1 MAARLRGRPDGVF
14 GLVVPGGRVV
24 AITAALQG
32 RTPAFRRRDR
42 LRRQPF
48 SASAILALLIASVLG
63 AMTAPASAQSVE
75 QQRKNFSY
83 NARPPIE
90 KPKQNPNAQ
99 KGQMLVRAT
108 EINYDYNNSR
118 VSAVG
123 NVQIY
128 YNGSTLEADRVIY
141 DQKTKRLHAEGNV
154 RMTDA
159 SGKITYA
166 NVIDLSDDYRDG
178 FIDSLRL
185 DTPNQTRMAAAR
197 ADRSNGDITIFQSG
211 VYTACAPCR
220 DNPKKPP
227 LWQVKGA
234 RIIHDQTEKMLYFEN
249 ASLEFFGQPIAYLP
263 YFSTPDPTVQRKSGF
278 LIPNVMSNSLTGI
291 GFEVPYYFALAPDYD
306 LTLTPRVTTRQG
318 VLMQGEFRQRLINGA
333 YEIRGYGISQLD
345 PHAFD
350 LNGVPSAGSHADR
363 VGVDTHGQFAL
374 NNQWVW
380 GWDAIYANDNTFFR
394 DYGLAAYRNPLNSFL
409 LIPDTGVSQLYL
421 SGVGNRSFFDAR
433 TMYYQGYSAYDTQA
447 QIPVVAPVIDY
458 SNVLNRSIL
467 GGELS
472 YKTNFTSLTRN
483 QAAFEP
489 INNAVQVDSSNQPV
503 LNSQGDPVNA
513 CAQQLLTA
521 DPAKNL
527 TRSNCLLRGIP
538 GDYTRLSG
546 QVDWRRSFTDPMGQI
561 WTPFASVRG
570 DLINA
575 DVSNQVGVDNFT
587 HVGNTQVA
595 RVMPTIGLEYRYPFI
610 NVQPWGTTTIEPIA
624 QVIIRP
630 NEQYAGQLPNEDA
643 QSLTFDDS
651 NLFSVNKFSGWD
663 RVEGGGRVNAGV
675 QATTQ
680 FDRGGSI
687 NMLFGQSYQIFGMN
701 SYAVQDLT
709 NTGLDSGLDKPK
721 SDYVARISYQPNKTF
736 NFTTRARIDEATGSF
751 NRLEVEGRANFDRW
765 SLSLLYGDYAAQ
777 PELGYLNRRQGV
789 LGTASVKLAQNWVVS
804 GGLRYDITQDKV
816 NQYII
821 GAGYVDDCFLLA
833 VNYVTDYN
841 YYTSSP
847 GAFGTTVYSTTPVT
861 DHRVMVQLGLRTI
874 GTTGLS
880 QSVGIQ

>member
-1 MAARLRGRPDGVF
+1 M
-14 GLVVPGGRVV
+14 

-32 RTPAFRRRDR
+32 RTPVLGRRDH
-42 LRRQPF
+42 LRRHSICL
-48 SASAILALLIASVLG
+48 SAVLAVLLATAIETTTATPSAAQTRGSV
-63 AMTAPASAQSVE
+63 T
-75 QQRKNFSY
+75 Y
-83 NARPPIE
+83 NARPPVE
-90 KPKQNPNAQ
+90 KPPKNTNA
-99 KGQMLVRAT
+99 KDGQMLVRAT

-123 NVQIY
+123 NVQLY
-128 YNGSTLEADRVIY
+128 YNGSTVEADKVIF

-159 SGKITYA
+159 DGKITYA
-166 NVIDLSDDYRDG
+166 NLLDFSDDYRDG
-178 FIDSLRL
+178 FVDSLRL
-185 DTPNQTRMAAAR
+185 DTPNQTRMAATR
-197 ADRSNGDITIFQSG
+197 ADRTNGDITVFQSG
-211 VYTACAPCR
+211 VYTACAACK

-234 RIIHDQTEKMLYFEN
+234 RIIHNQTEKMLYFED
-249 ASLEFFGQPIAYLP
+249 ASLEFFGHPVAYLP
-263 YFSTPDPTVQRKSGF
+263 YFSTADPTVQRKTGF
-278 LIPNVMSNSLTGI
+278 LVPGVISNSLTGV
-291 GFEVPYYFALAPDYD
+291 GVEVPYYFALAPDYD

-318 VLMQGEFRQRLINGA
+318 VLMQAQFRQRLINGA
-333 YEIRGYGISQLD
+333 YDIRAYGISQLD

-350 LNGVPSAGSHADR
+350 GTAGAHSNR
-363 VGVDTHGQFAL
+363 VGVDTHGQFSL

-380 GWDAIYANDNTFFR
+380 GWDSVYANDNTFFR

-409 LIPDTGVSQLYL
+409 LVPDTGVSQFYL
-421 SGVGNRSFFDAR
+421 TGVGNRSYFDAR
-433 TMYYQGYSAYDTQA
+433 AMYYQGFSAYDVQS

-458 SNVLNRSIL
+458 SNVLNHSVL

-472 YKTNFTSLTRN
+472 YKTNFTSLTRS

-489 INNAVQVDSSNQPV
+489 INGNVQRDSAGNPIVDSATGQPISV
-503 LNSQGDPVNA
+503 CSPLSG
-513 CAQQLLTA
+513 LSA
-521 DPAKNL
+521 DPSQIN
-527 TRSNCLLRGIP
+527 RNNCILRGVP

-546 QVDWRRSFTDPMGQI
+546 EVSWRRSFTDPMGQI
-561 WTPFASVRG
+561 WTPFASLRG

-575 DVSNQVGVDNFT
+575 DISNQADVQAFT

-595 RVMPTIGLEYRYPFI
+595 RIMPTIGLEYRYPFI

-630 NEQYAGQLPNEDA
+630 NETYAGQLPNEDA

-675 QATTQ
+675 QTTTQ

-687 NMLFGQSYQIFGMN
+687 NFLFGQSYQIFGMN

-709 NTGLDSGLDKPK
+709 NTGIDSGLDKPK
-721 SDYVARISYQPNKTF
+721 SDYVARLSYQPNKTF
-736 NFTTRARIDEATGSF
+736 NFTTRARIDEATGNF
-751 NRLEVEGRANFDRW
+751 NRFEVEGRANFDRW
-765 SLSLLYGDYAAQ
+765 SFSMLYGDYAAQ
-777 PELGYLNRRQGV
+777 PELGYLKRREGI
-789 LGTASVKLAQNWVVS
+789 LGTASVKVAQNWVLS

-821 GAGYVDDCFLLA
+821 GAGYVDDCFILA
-833 VNYVTDYN
+833 INYVTDYN
-841 YYTSSP
+841 YYTTTPSFLSTPVISS
-847 GAFGTTVYSTTPVT
+847 TPVT

-874 GTTGLS
+874 GTTALN
-880 QSVGIQ
+880 QSVGMTQ